1 MSDLNLLRCMMERKS
16 YQSAFASIP
25 QEMYDL
31 TTRAFLAW
39 FKLYYKH
46 YEDHERVDV
55 DTLSS
60 FIRLKGNQSQEQL
73 KLTDRLLKQLRE
85 PLDDAVRATT
95 LNALEERR
103 LSGEAEMLVKRYNDG
118 EEIDIIHEMRKLV
131 QASEVALDVQHA
143 SWCDTDV
150 GELIDA
156 DADDSGYVLDFLP
169 EELYTCIKGIN
180 EGNNVGVAAPTDK
193 GKTSFLVN
201 LAVSFAIQRRN
212 FMKQWTIDLED
223 PEKWSQRLQE
233 KNRFR
238 PVLYLVNEG
247 TAEVITPRVY
257 QTALK
262 VTRKEMYERRKAGT
276 ITSDFIDAVGRRD
289 AIRLKNIHGKSV
301 AQVAKIIEAHDPF
314 LVITDMTG
322 RIRANGGGGGANDIT
337 QLEEV
342 WNDMRMLAAMMDFI
356 HVGTAQISA
365 EGFDNLYPPVSALQN
380 SKTGIQTTLDLA
392 LWIGA
397 YANPVPDNELMRG
410 LGTPKNKLAKS
421 GCKGGNQVMTFFE
434 PETNNW
440 DAVTNS

>member
-1 MSDLNLLRCMMERKS
+1 MLERKT
-16 YQSAFASIP
+16 YQSAFSSIP
-25 QEMYDL
+25 QEAYDIN
-31 TTRAFLAW
+31 TRAFLGY
-39 FKLYYKH
+39 FKVYYKS
-46 YEDHERVDV
+46 YPEHERIDIS
-55 DTLSS
+55 TLSS
-60 FIRLKGNQSQEQL
+60 LIRLKGNLNKEQL
-73 KLTDRLLKQLRE
+73 ALADMLLKQLRE
-85 PLDDAVRATT
+85 PIAEDIRSIT
-95 LNALEERR
+95 LNSLEERR
-103 LSGEAEMLVKRYNDG
+103 LSAEAEMLVKRFNDG

-131 QASEVALDVQHA
+131 QQTEVAVDFHHA

-169 EELYTCIKGIN
+169 TELYLSIKGIN

-193 GKTSFLVN
+193 GKTSFLVK
-201 LAVSFAIQRRN
+201 LAVSFAKQRRK
-212 FMKQWTIDLED
+212 FMEQWAKDVLD
-223 PEKWSQRLQE
+223 PEKWTQRLQD

-247 TAEVITPRVY
+247 VAEVITPRVY
-257 QTALK
+257 QTALEIN
-262 VTRKEMYERRKAGT
+262 RKELYERRRSGT
-276 ITSDFIDAVGRRD
+276 ITDDYIAVMGRRD
-289 AIRLKNIHGKSV
+289 AIRVRNIHGLSV

-322 RIRANGGGGGANDIT
+322 RVRANGGGNGSNDIA

-342 WNDMRMLAAMMDFI
+342 WNDFRMLSAMMDFI

-365 EGFDNLYPPVSALQN
+365 EGFDQLFPPISALQN

-397 YANPVPDNELMRG
+397 YANPTPENSLMRG
-410 LGTPKNKLAKS
+410 IGTPKNKLPKSGAKS
-421 GCKGGNQVMTFFE
+421 SNQVTTFFD

-440 DAVTNS
+440 DYVGS

>member
-1 MSDLNLLRCMMERKS
+1 MMERKS
-16 YQSAFASIP
+16 YQSAFSSIP

-31 TTRAFLAW
+31 NTRAFLAW
-39 FKLYYKH
+39 FKLYYKQ
-46 YEDHERVDV
+46 YEDHERVDI

-60 FIRLKGNQSQEQL
+60 FIRLKGNQTKDQL

-85 PLDDAVRATT
+85 PIDDAVRAIT

-103 LSGEAEMLVKRYNDG
+103 LKGEAEMLVKRFDDG
-118 EEIDIIHEMRKLV
+118 EEIDLIHEMRKLV

-143 SWCDTDV
+143 TWCDTDV

-169 EELYTCIKGIN
+169 DELYTSIKGIN

-193 GKTSFLVN
+193 GKTSFLVK

-257 QTALK
+257 QTALNI
-262 VTRKEMYERRKAGT
+262 TRKEMYERRKAGT

-301 AQVAKIIEAHDPF
+301 AQIAKIIEAHDPF

-322 RIRANGGGGGANDIT
+322 RIRANGGGGGANDIA

-365 EGFDNLYPPVSALQN
+365 EGFDQLYPPVSALQN

-397 YANPVPDNELMRG
+397 YANPVPDNEAMRG
-410 LGTPKNKLAKS
+410 IGTPKNKLAKS
-421 GCKGGNQVMTFFE
+421 GCKGGNQVTTFFE
-434 PETNNW
+434 AETNNW